1 MVCCHV
7 NKTLNWLSSIELC
20 LSLEIA
26 QTLVVPDVMRNYY
39 IINQSTRRIVLV
51 GILFRDHL
59 IYVLI
64 LSRNECES

>member
-1 MVCCHV
+1 MMCCHV

-26 QTLVVPDVMRNYY
+26 QTLVVPNVMKNYY
-39 IINQSTRRIVLV
+39 IIKQRTRRIVLV